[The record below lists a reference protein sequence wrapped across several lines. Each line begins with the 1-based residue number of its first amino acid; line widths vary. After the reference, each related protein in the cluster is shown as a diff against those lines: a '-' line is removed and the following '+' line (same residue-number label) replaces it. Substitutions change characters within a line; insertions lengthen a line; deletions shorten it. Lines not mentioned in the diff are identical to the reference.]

1 MEEHNVILMLPI
13 AFFQQSKVFKTY
25 KYISFSPSGKK
36 KKVYLI
42 ICKNSCKTKANLVPV
57 NRKCSSVW
65 GA

>member
-36 KKVYLI
+36 KK
-42 ICKNSCKTKANLVPV
+42 NLSY
-57 NRKCSSVW
+57 NL
-65 GA
+65 